1 MPFDDRRML
10 RKINI
15 YNAKVDEGMKSFLVF
30 LDHLVKRNIW
40 IGAKKG
46 NPPTSVLWFTDG

>member
-30 LDHLVKRNIW
+30 LDHLVKRNI
-40 IGAKKG
+40 
-46 NPPTSVLWFTDG
+46 